1 MATEKCVM
9 THTIS
14 LDDEQYARLEAAART
29 ANTTP
34 STVLAGLLNWLPAT
48 KATISADQYAQRWDA
63 FWNVVGSIQH
73 GQPVTSDEIDELIGE
88 EIADDHADITA
99 CMGLHDGLAC

>member
-1 MATEKCVM
+1 M

-34 STVLAGLLNWLPAT
+34 DTVLAGLLNWLPVT
-48 KATISADQYAQRWDA
+48 KTPLSHEQYTQRWDA

-73 GQPVTSDEIDELIGE
+73 GQPLTSDEMDELIGE
-88 EIADDHADITA
+88 ELADDHADTIA
-99 CMGLHDGLAC
+99 WMDLHDGPAC